1 MMSSPQLA
9 LANSNHSAE
18 LKQDF
23 DRVFELAAETFRV
36 MSSSTRLRII
46 NQLCA
51 GEKNVGQLL
60 ELVQT
65 TQPNMSQHLNTLYKA
80 GIVGRRRE
88 GVQMYYRIVSP
99 QVVALCRAMCGTV
112 AAQANLAHP

>member
-1 MMSSPQLA
+1 MTPPPAA
-9 LANSNHSAE
+9 LATADLTE
-18 LKQDF
+18 PLTEDV
-23 DRVFELAAETFRV
+23 DRTFELAAEIFRV
-36 MSSSTRLRII
+36 MSSSIRLKII

-88 GVQMYYRIVSP
+88 GVQVYYRIVNQ
-99 QVVALCRAMCGTV
+99 QVVTLCRALCGAI
-112 AAQANLAHP
+112 AAEDDLSRG